1 MSTIAEIRK
10 SRLRLG
16 VRCDACTRS
25 VSYPH
30 QLVPARLAADL
41 PVHLAAAFFRCGG
54 CGSKKLTS
62 YIENENGVVPFSA
75 EWKKQ
80 RA

>member
-1 MSTIAEIRK
+1 MATIADIRK
-10 SRLRLG
+10 DHMRLG
-16 VRCDACTRS
+16 VRCEACSRS
-25 VSYPH
+25 VSYPR

-62 YIENENGVVPFSA
+62 FIENESGVVPFSA

-80 RA
+80 QA